1 MATQTA
7 GAGRGKQGG
16 PTAKQLA
23 DYERKQNAG
32 IYTAEMGQPPMDP
45 EVAKKRG
52 GVIKKMAGGGD
63 IAKQQEAD
71 GQAIIDRIMRQY
83 QKENPANA
91 AQVRR
96 LTPPTPVAPR
106 LSIPKDGVVS
116 PQDGARLMQEL
127 DARKQQEFDDFTAP
141 PVAKAKGGKV
151 SASSRGDG
159 IAQRGKTKGRLA

>member
-1 MATQTA
+1 MAAQTA

-32 IYTAEMGQPPMDP
+32 IFTEGMPVPQDIDGASVSTP
-45 EVAKKRG
+45 
-52 GVIKKMAGGGD
+52 KKMAGGGG
-63 IAKQQEAD
+63 IA
-71 GQAIIDRIMRQY
+71 
-83 QKENPANA
+83 
-91 AQVRR
+91 
-96 LTPPTPVAPR
+96 
-106 LSIPKDGVVS
+106 
-116 PQDGARLMQEL
+116 
-127 DARKQQEFDDFTAP
+127 KQQEFDDFTAP

>member
-1 MATQTA
+1 MAAQTA

-32 IYTAEMGQPPMDP
+32 IFTEGMPVPQDIDGASVSTP
-45 EVAKKRG
+45 
-52 GVIKKMAGGGD
+52 KKMAGGGD

-71 GQAIIDRIMRQY
+71 GRAMVDRIMRQY

-96 LTPPTPVAPR
+96 LTPPAPVAPR

-116 PQDGARLMQEL
+116 PQEGARLMQEL
-127 DARKQQEFDDFTAP
+127 DAQKQKEFDDFTAP
-141 PVAKAKGGKV
+141 PVTKAKGGTV

-159 IAQRGKTKGRLA
+159 IAKRGKTKGRFV